1 MKISLRDN
9 ECPPN
14 GSVWEV
20 TDLLAEDAVIGE
32 TPCIYTSSSGSR
44 HIFISTKSGFMSQ
57 VLYISRHVDRLLY
70 KYHSSS
76 QFDPSKPSEFWIHG
90 IGPLSIMRTAELA
103 LHLSHRLYPGHL
115 KISTYTSSCST
126 KKHIISQVENEK
138 NSIREESRTKG
149 AIHVHIRLVPTRNA
163 ETIP

>member
-1 MKISLRDN
+1 MKMSSRDN
-9 ECPPN
+9 ECLPN

-57 VLYISRHVDRLLY
+57 VLYISRFVDRLLY

-76 QFDPSKPSEFWIHG
+76 QSNPSKPSGFWIHG
-90 IGPLSIMRTAELA
+90 IGPLSIMRTTELA

-138 NSIREESRTKG
+138 ISIREESRTKG
-149 AIHVHIRLVPTRNA
+149 AIHVHISLVPTRDA
-163 ETIP
+163 

>member
-1 MKISLRDN
+1 MKMSSRDK
-9 ECPPN
+9 EFLPS

-20 TDLLAEDAVIGE
+20 TDLLAEDAVICE
-32 TPCIYTSSSGSR
+32 TPNIYTSSSGSR

-57 VLYISRHVDRLLY
+57 VLFISRHVDRLLY

-76 QFDPSKPSEFWIHG
+76 QSDLSKPPEFWIHG

-138 NSIREESRTKG
+138 ISIREESRTKG
-149 AIHVHIRLVPTRNA
+149 AIHVHIRLVPTCDA
-163 ETIP
+163 